1 MRNTLKEIATSFY
14 TFSKTGA
21 FTPAIKDIA
30 SLSMDDAYQCQ
41 RIYQTLRIQDGDKP
55 FGYKVGCTSA
65 AIRKQFGFD
74 EPIYGRLMTPG
85 LFEEGVPLMAG
96 DYYSP
101 AIEPEFVITL
111 GHDLKN
117 ADASDEELLEA
128 IEHVRPGI
136 ELHNYMYHYLPPTRQ
151 ELICSN
157 GIHAGQIVGRNTVA
171 ARNVHWEM
179 EGVAVFVNGALV
191 ASGVAADIM
200 EGPLNSLRFLISHL
214 QKNGEVL
221 KAGEMVIPGSATALI
236 PVEAGDK
243 VTCSFTHLGSV
254 TASFN

>member
-14 TFSKTGA
+14 TFSKTGI

-41 RIYQTLRIQDGDKP
+41 RMYQALRIQDGDKP

-85 LFEEGVPLMAG
+85 LFEEGVPLRAG

-128 IEHVRPGI
+128 IEHVKPGM
-136 ELHNYMYHYLPPTRQ
+136 ELHNYIYHYLPPSRQ
-151 ELICSN
+151 ELI
-157 GIHAGQIVGRNTVA
+157 
-171 ARNVHWEM
+171 
-179 EGVAVFVNGALV
+179 
-191 ASGVAADIM
+191 
-200 EGPLNSLRFLISHL
+200 
-214 QKNGEVL
+214 
-221 KAGEMVIPGSATALI
+221 
-236 PVEAGDK
+236 
-243 VTCSFTHLGSV
+243 
-254 TASFN
+254 